1 MNTYQGEKA
10 NDDAYDTGTTAVE
23 RKDRGI
29 CLTNQW
35 RRETRLP

>member
-23 RKDRGI
+23 RKDRFWLI
-29 CLTNQW
+29 SIL
-35 RRETRLP
+35 